1 MFKKDSKEVNYIA
14 FKYGFKSLIF
24 YLIALIVMGFG
35 VKVLIGKHFFGLVI
49 ILIGLLILVGSDY
62 ILSFFLTPIQKE
74 KKKDENGEAKK
85 RKAISLI
92 KEDE

>member
-1 MFKKDSKEVNYIA
+1 MFKKDSKEVNYVA

-24 YLIALIVMGFG
+24 YLISLLVMGFG
-35 VKVLIGKHFFGLVI
+35 VKALIDKQFFGLII

-62 ILSFFLTPIQKE
+62 ILSFFLTPIQSE
-74 KKKDENGEAKK
+74 KKKEDNKETKK